1 VTRILLS
8 GTDPVSNETF
18 TITSDSRGVD
28 LTGTG
33 FIPDIKTQDE
43 GSFTAYQTA
52 TIQFVDTETDASAM
66 TPGDKQKYSVDV
78 SGTPHVQELQD
89 YMGSRDTRSFG
100 SDVLVKAPVPC
111 FVQVSMTLNKSSGD
125 SDPDTSGIKTAIASV
140 INGTGF
146 IGRLDGSR
154 ILEVVN
160 GYIQNNISV
169 TDLDMLGRIFTPQ
182 YTSKWVRDG
191 DSLVIPDDANNMVSA
206 KTVQFFTDVSDI
218 SVNIKTT
225 IPTFS

>member
-1 VTRILLS
+1 MA
-8 GTDPVSNETF
+8 P
-18 TITSDSRGVD
+18 GV
-28 LTGTG
+28 
-33 FIPDIKTQDE
+33 
-43 GSFTAYQTA
+43 
-52 TIQFVDTETDASAM
+52 
-66 TPGDKQKYSVDV
+66 KQNYSVDV
-78 SGTPHVQELQD
+78 SSTPYVDELQA
-89 YMGSRDTRSFG
+89 YMGGRDTRSFG
-100 SDVLVKAPVPC
+100 SDVLIKAPVPC
-111 FVQVSMTLNKSSGD
+111 FVQISITLNKASGD

-160 GYIQNNISV
+160 GYIQNNVSV

-182 YTSKWVRDG
+182 YTSKWIRDG
-191 DSLVIPDDANNMVSA
+191 DSLVVTDDANNMVSA
-206 KTVQFFTDVSDI
+206 KTVQFFTSVSDI